1 MEYSDLIKL
10 ESNFEKM
17 EQVRTGISKSVLEE
31 LKDRINIGYDRLSVI
46 LGTSSGRLR
55 RKKSDEKFNGPISEK
70 ILALSDVYEFG
81 YSVFE
86 DQANLQRWMQIEN
99 RALSNKRPID
109 LLDTSFGMIEV
120 KNLIG
125 RIAHGVYS

>member
-10 ESNFEKM
+10 ESNFAKM

-86 DQANLQRWMQIEN
+86 DQANLERWMQTEN

-120 KNLIG
+120 KNLLG